1 MLTGMRFLAPA
12 LCLIALSGCETTNA
26 DGWTGG
32 ATTPFDQAERSC
44 EEQMEFISQ
53 EENRREFFIG
63 CMRALGWEPKGNPS
77 IDT

>member
-1 MLTGMRFLAPA
+1 MKPGAVLALVAITGLTA
-12 LCLIALSGCETTNA
+12 CETTNS
-26 DGWTGG
+26 DDWTGG
-32 ATTPFDQAERSC
+32 ATTSFEQAERSC

-63 CMRALGWEPKGNPS
+63 CMRALGWVPKGSPS